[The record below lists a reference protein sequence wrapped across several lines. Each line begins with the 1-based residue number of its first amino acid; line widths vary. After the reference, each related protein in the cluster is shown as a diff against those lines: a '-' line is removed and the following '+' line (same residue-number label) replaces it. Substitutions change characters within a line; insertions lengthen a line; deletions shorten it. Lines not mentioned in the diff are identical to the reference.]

1 MAESATMA
9 LLKGNKGKSKTN
21 VDDELAAAPDKI
33 TQDQADAETAET
45 GDEPDTVDTDN
56 EDGTVTAAPDTT
68 DDEAEA
74 DSADASIDGTDQHL
88 EEPEAAGVAI
98 PTSKTEVH
106 ALKMAELPG
115 VHEAMGSPIEGFDAL
130 GLKEKKQALLDY
142 LFPAKGKAKVSVGES
157 DTLTAISAEI
167 ENLKTRADVEQR
179 LGEIAQ
185 IEGENFFRKGG
196 LLVKL
201 SELGDFGEHN
211 NFQDYVKAN
220 GIAPDYR
227 TARYWMSIYTG
238 LLEAGIP
245 YADVQGVGWTKIVV
259 LIPVLTKENVADW
272 VVKAKAMNVATL
284 KATVDAELAT
294 DDSGKVSDSAPK
306 GDIKSMV
313 FKLHADQTD
322 TVNDALAKAKKNA
335 NTESKEVALDL
346 ICVEF
351 LGNAG
356 NKPLPAAAPAKV
368 VGYDTDNLDIVAFL
382 SAVHDKFPDPKD
394 AMGFLFGELPDAENG
409 ESQFEKL
416 WPKIDLDLNIPD

>member
-9 LLKGNKGKSKTN
+9 LLKGKGKTKTT
-21 VDDELAAAPDKI
+21 VDEELAAAPAD
-33 TQDQADAETAET
+33 TSTDDTGGDDAAPEPEPDAEEPVEQTEADN
-45 GDEPDTVDTDN
+45 DENV
-56 EDGTVTAAPDTT
+56 A
-68 DDEAEA
+68 DEAEA
-74 DSADASIDGTDQHL
+74 EAAT
-88 EEPEAAGVAI
+88 EEPEAQGVAI

-106 ALKMAELPG
+106 ALKQADVPG
-115 VHEAMGSPIEGFDAL
+115 VADAL
-130 GLKEKKQALLDY
+130 GIADEAFGELDLKGKKQAILDH
-142 LFPAKGKAKVSVGES
+142 LFPKGGKAKVQVGNS
-157 DTLTAISAEI
+157 DTLTTISAEI
-167 ENLKTRADVEQR
+167 ENLKTRSEVEAK

-185 IEGENFFRKGG
+185 VEGENFFRKGG

-201 SELGDFGEHN
+201 SELGDFGEHK

-245 YADVQGVGWTKIVV
+245 YSEVQGVGWTKIVV
-259 LIPVLTKENVADW
+259 LIPVLTKENVEEW
-272 VVKAKAMNVATL
+272 VAKAKAMNVATL

-356 NKPLPAAAPAKV
+356 NKKLPEGAV
-368 VGYDTDNLDIVAFL
+368 VKAGYDADNLDVNAFFE
-382 SAVHDKFPDPKD
+382 AVHAKYPDPAD
-394 AMGFLFGELPDAENG
+394 ALGFLFAAVGDG
-409 ESQFEKL
+409 DQSKFEEL
-416 WPKIDLDLNIPD
+416 WPKIDMNVNVLD

>member
-9 LLKGNKGKSKTN
+9 LLKGKNKTKPT
-21 VDDELAAAPDKI
+21 VDEELAAAP
-33 TQDQADAETAET
+33 AETSTDDT
-45 GDEPDTVDTDN
+45 GGDDAPEPEADEPVSQEAVGADEDDN
-56 EDGTVTAAPDTT
+56 AEAV
-68 DDEAEA
+68 EAEA
-74 DSADASIDGTDQHL
+74 K
-88 EEPEAAGVAI
+88 EAHDVAEQVEAQGVAI

-106 ALKMAELPG
+106 ALKQAQVPG
-115 VHEAMGSPIEGFDAL
+115 VAEALGVDIEGKD
-130 GLKEKKQALLDY
+130 LKGQKQAILDH
-142 LFPAKGKAKVSVGES
+142 LFPKGGKAKVQVGNS
-157 DTLTAISAEI
+157 DTLTTISAEI
-167 ENLKTRADVEQR
+167 ENLKTRSEVEAK

-185 IEGENFFRKGG
+185 VEGENFFRKGG

-201 SELGDFGEHN
+201 SELGDFGEHK

-245 YADVQGVGWTKIVV
+245 YSEVQGVGWTKIVV
-259 LIPVLTKENVADW
+259 LIPVLTKENVEEW
-272 VVKAKAMNVATL
+272 VAKAKAMNVATL

-313 FKLHADQTD
+313 FKLHSDQTD

-356 NKPLPAAAPAKV
+356 NKKLPEGAV
-368 VGYDTDNLDIVAFL
+368 VKAGYDADNLDVDAFFA
-382 SAVHDKFPDPKD
+382 AVHAKFPDPAD
-394 AMGFLFGELPDAENG
+394 ALGFLFAEHDDG
-409 ESQFEKL
+409 KAQFEKL
-416 WPKIDLDLNIPD
+416 WPKIDMNVNVLD